1 MAKKNKSQI
10 ESEQDLNRAARESMR
25 LLEEEAKLRERMN
38 SSYDEY
44 IKAAKEAQQLQETYN
59 KTKKLEEDIRKRLK
73 DVENNVLSMSKEE
86 LEAEKAKLKYL
97 EKQNKLID
105 KQVGLYK
112 NVAKE
117 VNVSSMALGKSLVS
131 LKDMS
136 LKLPGLFRS
145 IGSEIKG
152 LGIFEMDKAMKQA
165 ALSMGVLSKESG
177 GMRTTIKNVAEQ
189 TTMIGVGIAKL
200 AKLQE
205 DYSAN
210 LGRNVLLNEKGLT
223 AMAEMSVVTG
233 LGAEGTAQMAADMDI
248 MGVSAERTGDF
259 VNGTLKNAH
268 KMGLNASKVMKN
280 VSGGMKLMNKYNFKE
295 GTKGLAKMAQL
306 VTKLGVD
313 METAAGFADKLWNI
327 EGAVEMS
334 AQLNVMG
341 GAWAQMSDPFHL
353 MYMARNDMK
362 GLTEE
367 ISNAAKQSV
376 TFNKSTGEY
385 DMAAEGMHKLK
396 IIAEQTGIAYEDLV
410 TMGKNAKKFEDI
422 KSQMTFTIGGG
433 KEGEAIKEFITN
445 KSFLNKKGEA
455 KIMLDGKERLV
466 KSLTQADKTLI
477 NSQIAQ
483 QETMD
488 ERAKQSRT
496 FDEQLTFFID
506 NLKVSLLPMLEGIN
520 KMMPKLDGL
529 VEKFNAKGGWGEI
542 IQTSAKMVGDLIGAI
557 GSFIIEHPKMTASI
571 LGFVKAMPILIGG
584 MKLLGG
590 VWDTI
595 KWYKNGVSLA
605 NGFNSAASPGGGA
618 SSPGGNFDLGRTMK
632 SLKGGYKQGGI
643 KGAMKAGGTSLIR
656 QGRGATQ
663 MAGSAFKGGGKALSK
678 TLLKRIPL
686 IGALASMGFDV
697 AENGFSMETL
707 GRGALSGIGGA
718 IGGGLGAIGGLGA
731 ASVPLGIAG
740 GVGGS
745 MAGDWLGDKIFG
757 ERQEVQDGIAEP
769 GRGPFT
775 ITDKFGQMAKT
786 HAKDGL
792 EVGPHVGGGMKK
804 GNNSSI
810 KHEFGTLNISGTII
824 LDSPGGSIN
833 VDIANNQSFRRQ
845 ITRMVQE
852 ETVKQ
857 FNAGKPKG

>member
-10 ESEQDLNRAARESMR
+10 ESEQDLNRAARESIR

-86 LEAEKAKLKYL
+86 VEAEKAKLKYL
-97 EKQNKLID
+97 EKQNKLIE

-177 GMRTTIKNVAEQ
+177 GMRTTITNVAKQ

-200 AKLQE
+200 SKLQE

-376 TFNKSTGEY
+376 TFNKTTGEY

-410 TMGKNAKKFEDI
+410 TMGKNTKKFEDI
-422 KSQMTFTIGGG
+422 KAQMTFSVGGG

-520 KMMPKLDGL
+520 KMIPKLDGL
-529 VEKFNAKGGWGEI
+529 VGEFNKKGGWGEKI
-542 IQTSAKMVGDLIGAI
+542 EVFAKTIGELIGAV
-557 GSFIIEHPKMTASI
+557 GGWIIEHPKLTAAI
-571 LGFVKAMPILIGG
+571 IGFTKAMPLIMGG
-584 MKLLGG
+584 INLLGG
-590 VWDTI
+590 VWDTA
-595 KWYKNGVSLA
+595 KWFMNGVSLGK
-605 NGFNSAASPGGGA
+605 GFNSTASPGGGE
-618 SSPGGNFDLGRTMK
+618 SSPIDGSRFTKGSPKNVKMMK
-632 SLKGGYKQGGI
+632 GVKIGGI
-643 KGAMKAGGTSLIR
+643 AALAGGLTDIANQFELFGKEGSKGHQWAGVGSKALEFGGTGAMI
-656 QGRGATQ
+656 
-663 MAGSAFKGGGKALSK
+663 GSAIAPG
-678 TLLKRIPL
+678 
-686 IGALASMGFDV
+686 IGTA
-697 AENGFSMETL
+697 
-707 GRGALSGIGGA
+707 IGGA
-718 IGGGLGAIGGLGA
+718 VGA
-731 ASVPLGIAG
+731 IAG
-740 GVGGS
+740 GLYG
-745 MAGDWLGDKIFG
+745 AY
-757 ERQEVQDGIAEP
+757 QEGMFNEGTHDGIFEGSTQKTMVDSLNKSIP
-769 GRGPFT
+769 NKKISSDFSKGRGVIQGGK
-775 ITDKFGQMAKT
+775 ITPIDNKDDLVAYKPGGVIDKTTSNQTNKT
-786 HAKDGL
+786 
-792 EVGPHVGGGMKK
+792 
-804 GNNSSI
+804 I

-824 LDSPGGSIN
+824 LDSPSGSIN